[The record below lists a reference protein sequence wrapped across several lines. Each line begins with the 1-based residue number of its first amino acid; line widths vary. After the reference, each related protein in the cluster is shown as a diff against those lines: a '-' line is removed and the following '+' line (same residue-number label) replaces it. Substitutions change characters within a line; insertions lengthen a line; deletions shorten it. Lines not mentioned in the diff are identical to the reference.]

1 MVQTERSV
9 RLFRNGRN
17 QAVRIPRD
25 FELPGDEAL
34 MRKEGDALIIVPRRQ
49 RSPLETLESL
59 EPLRDKF
66 PPIRDR
72 PAEPV
77 DL

>member
-1 MVQTERSV
+1 
-9 RLFRNGRN
+9 
-17 QAVRIPRD
+17 
-25 FELPGDEAL
+25 
-34 MRKEGDALIIVPRRQ
+34 MRKKGDALIIVPRRQ
-49 RSPLETLESL
+49 RSLLETLESPK
-59 EPLRDKF
+59 PLLDKF

>member
-1 MVQTERSV
+1 MTVPAGA
-9 RLFRNGRN
+9 GRN
-17 QAVRIPRD
+17 LATARTRD

-34 MRKEGDALIIVPRRQ
+34 MRKEGDALIIVPRCQ
-49 RSPLETLESL
+49 RSPLEALESL